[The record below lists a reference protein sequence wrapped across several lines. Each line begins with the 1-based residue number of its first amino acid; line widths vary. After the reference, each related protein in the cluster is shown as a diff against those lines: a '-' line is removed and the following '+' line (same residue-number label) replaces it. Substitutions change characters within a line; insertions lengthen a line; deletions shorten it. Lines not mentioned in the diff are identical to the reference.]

1 MLHYTESEI
10 RSQLADSREWLERA
24 ILAIY
29 KNGGFGELDRKYLTY
44 AARWIQSGKQ
54 LNGKHLRKARGLMM
68 KYAGRL
74 AEMANAAGKEPV

>member
-1 MLHYTESEI
+1 MPYSQAEI
-10 RSQLADSREWLERA
+10 RSQLADSKEWLERA
-24 ILAIY
+24 ILAIH
-29 KNGGFGELDRKYLTY
+29 KDGGFGEMDRDYLNY

-74 AEMANAAGKEPV
+74 AGMANTNLRVHQ